1 MTGTRLCHTIRDDFH
16 PRPPRRLLA
25 QVPNL
30 LTLLRIAACPVLV
43 LLLRDHGYALALVV
57 FLAAGITDGLDG
69 YIAKRYDCVSGLG
82 AILDPIADKLLI
94 ASAYI
99 MLAALENIPFWLLI
113 VVMFRDLVIVA
124 GYLVLVA
131 LGDEVPMQPT
141 YLSKIN
147 TFVQI
152 SLVIAVL
159 LGQADFLHIPFV
171 VQALVFGV
179 LVTTVSS
186 GCQYVWAWG
195 IKRDDSEEGEG

>member
-1 MTGTRLCHTIRDDFH
+1 MLSQI
-16 PRPPRRLLA
+16 
-25 QVPNL
+25 PNL

-43 LLLRDHGYALALVV
+43 LLLREHGYALALLV
-57 FLAAGITDGLDG
+57 FVAAGVTDGLDG
-69 YIAKRYDCVSGLG
+69 HIAKRYNCVTGLG

-99 MLAALENIPFWLLI
+99 MLAVLENIPFWLLV

-141 YLSKIN
+141 YISKIN
-147 TFVQI
+147 TCMQI
-152 SLVIAVL
+152 ALVIAVL
-159 LGQADFLHIPFV
+159 AAQADLLHIPLIQ
-171 VQALVFGV
+171 QALVLGV
-179 LVTTVSS
+179 LITTVSS

-195 IKRDDSEEGEG
+195 IKRDAKPA

>member
-1 MTGTRLCHTIRDDFH
+1 M
-16 PRPPRRLLA
+16 LA
-25 QVPNL
+25 QIPNL

-43 LLLRDHGYALALVV
+43 LLLRDHAYALALVV

-69 YIAKRYDCVSGLG
+69 YIAKRFNCVSGLG

-94 ASAYI
+94 AAAYI
-99 MLAALENIPFWLLI
+99 MLAMLENIPFYLLI

-131 LGDEVPMQPT
+131 LGDDVPMQPT

-147 TFVQI
+147 TCVQI
-152 SLVIAVL
+152 ALVIAVL
-159 LGQADFLHIPFV
+159 LAQAGFMHIPLIE
-171 VQALVFGV
+171 QALVFGV

-195 IKRDDSEEGEG
+195 IKRDDPEDA